1 MDAAKFPTG
10 AASLGDRPLQ
20 QRLGTDRATGKAIAG
35 RPCNMTLSNFL
46 LKRWLP
52 LVEVGLEPTTTANYR
67 SQIENYLVPS
77 SLGNL
82 RISQIRK
89 DTLQEFYAT
98 LLRSRTPRKN
108 GYFSKTTVIRLHA
121 LIHHAF
127 EDLVR
132 DGHLAH
138 NPAHR
143 ARPRM
148 AKSERYEYTIW
159 TEDELRE
166 FLRFVSLDDLFALW
180 HTLAFTG
187 LRRGEA
193 LGLRR
198 HDLRLAQRQLSV
210 RRSLALVDGRTYLT
224 RPKTDRERVI
234 ELDDETVRILRRHL
248 RNKKSLSKEGWVFPA
263 TNGHAVHP
271 GWVSRRFHRLVA
283 QTTLP
288 RIRLHDLR
296 HTHASHLIL
305 AGANVKAV
313 QERLGHSDV
322 VVTLNIYSHVLPTTQ
337 REAVRQLERF
347 YKL

>member
-1 MDAAKFPTG
+1 METPQYPTG
-10 AASLGDRPLQ
+10 TASLADRPLQ
-20 QRLGTDRATGKAIAG
+20 HRLATNRGTGKSISG

-77 SLGNL
+77 ALGDL

-132 DGHLAH
+132 DGHLAY

-159 TEDELRE
+159 TEDELRK
-166 FLRFVSLDDLFALW
+166 FLEFVSSDDLFALW
-180 HTLAFTG
+180 QTLAFTG

-193 LGLRR
+193 LGLHR

-210 RRSLALVDGRTYLT
+210 RRSLALVDGKTYLT

-234 ELDDETVRILRRHL
+234 ELDDETVPALRRHI
-248 RNKKSLSKEGWVFPA
+248 RNKRTTSKEGWVFPG
-263 TNGHAVHP
+263 NGGRALSP
-271 GWVSRRFHRLVA
+271 GRVSQRFQRLIA
-283 QTTLP
+283 QTDLP

-347 YKL
+347 YKP